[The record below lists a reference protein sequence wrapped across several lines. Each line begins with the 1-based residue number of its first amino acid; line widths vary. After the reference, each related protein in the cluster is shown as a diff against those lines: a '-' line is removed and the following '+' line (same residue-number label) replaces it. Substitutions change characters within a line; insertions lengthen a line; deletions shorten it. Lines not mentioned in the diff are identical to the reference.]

1 MREKRFDAIVREAI
15 EEGGIAGLCSDGQR
29 EFAVGRILS
38 ETSAMNRE
46 QIAIAVDV
54 YLLKGRVNE

>member
-1 MREKRFDAIVREAI
+1 MREKHFDAIVREAI
-15 EEGGIAGLCSDGQR
+15 EEGGIAGLCWDGQR
-29 EFAVGRILS
+29 EFAVDRILS